1 MYLHNNQRV
10 SSENLHFGVWVEP
23 FDDRTGRNSLLTR
36 RIVPC
41 RNSSPSREPSERVS
55 RSSCLEIH
63 DRQERSDWGWMAH
76 GNHFERQPF

>member
-1 MYLHNNQRV
+1 MFLDNNQRV
-10 SSENLHFGVWVEP
+10 SSEDLHLGVRVEP
-23 FDDRTGRNSLLTR
+23 FGDRTGRNSLLTR

-55 RSSCLEIH
+55 RRSCLELH

-76 GNHFERQPF
+76 GIHVGRRPF